1 MIVNDQYKFSG
12 WAFSIYGGLTSISLL
27 SVAYFVLGPN
37 SLSTSSP
44 PTVLFVFYG
53 VLIATHL
60 LAFLGGIL
68 LLKQHPF
75 AHKIA
80 LPASFLIMMSF
91 PVGTIIGGNYLWWW
105 FQDN

>member
-1 MIVNDQYKFSG
+1 V
-12 WAFSIYGGLTSISLL
+12 
-27 SVAYFVLGPN
+27 PN
-37 SLSTSSP
+37 SLSISSP

-53 VLIATHL
+53 ILFATHL

-80 LPASFLIMMSF
+80 LPASFFILMSF
-91 PVGTIIGGNYLWWW
+91 PVGTITSFIYLWRW
-105 FQDN
+105 FPDN